1 MHFKNYVL
9 IGLLWAYA
17 PALSLAQESLAG
29 ELEDARVIRPPAQ
42 PPAAAAP
49 LHFAIT
55 CRSPET
61 QAYFNHGIAALHTL
75 DAKAAD
81 RAFYEAA
88 TREPECA
95 MAWWGLAMAHIEN
108 RVLARYYLDKAVAP
122 AARGPERERKW
133 MSVVERRLQVGAS
146 EADLRRHA
154 VEALSQIATEY
165 PAEPEAAAFLVRQ
178 LVSNR
183 DAGIPVPLPA
193 AVDALIAQVLREH
206 PEHPIA
212 VYRLLWWEREQ
223 PQRVAELAER
233 LRRALPHS
241 SRVQTAAGR
250 VHARLYQGAQAI
262 ESFDAALRLARKEMA
277 AERCGPLEIPG
288 YVENLDL
295 LIAELRRA
303 GRVKEALSLARHL
316 IELPAVAAADESEPS
331 ATTGMEGMAVA
342 GASLA
347 PFTSSNADATSIGQR
362 HLLGALLEYQRWDQL
377 ATAARS
383 AHLASSNP
391 DVQGLRIHALGLVA
405 FAKGDDAGLV
415 AQRDAL
421 AALFRQTRISGSG
434 HGVDVQRE
442 AALARLQTLGRE
454 LELCRDLLA
463 SGPTIAP
470 AALRTVATYGRVGD
484 TAFALSTAR
493 QRASEPGASMST
505 LLEVAQLLELSGQPE
520 AAKARLAEGKS
531 RFALGDPD
539 LSAADDGRKSSAAS
553 TALATE
559 LAPPLAPRW
568 SLPDQ
573 NGRPVSRGQNR
584 PMLLVFYRGAGCPH
598 CIEQLA
604 ALAPLDAEFTAAGIT
619 LVGVSTD
626 TVDGLRE
633 SYSAVGAKTALP
645 FTLVSDHAQTTFRD
659 YGAFNGRTQKA
670 LHGLFLIDAGGRIRW
685 QSTSEEPF
693 MAVKSLLAE
702 ARRALPLWA
711 ERPAAL
717 ARASSGAP

>member
-9 IGLLWAYA
+9 MGLLWAYA
-17 PALSLAQESLAG
+17 PALSSAQESLAG

-42 PPAAAAP
+42 PPAATAP

-61 QAYFNHGIAALHTL
+61 QAYFNHGIAALHAL
-75 DAKAAD
+75 DTKAAD

-88 TREPECA
+88 TREPACA

-108 RVLARYYLDKAVAP
+108 RVLARYYLDKATALAAP
-122 AARGPERERKW
+122 GPERERKW
-133 MSVVERRLQVGAS
+133 MSVVERRLQVGAT

-154 VEALSQIATEY
+154 VEALSQIATDY
-165 PAEPEAAAFLVRQ
+165 PSEPEAAAFLVRQ

-193 AVDALIAQVLREH
+193 AVDALIAQVRREH

-223 PQRVAELAER
+223 PQRVAELAEQ
-233 LRRALPHS
+233 LRRSLPHS

-250 VHARLYQGAQAI
+250 VHARLHHARQAI
-262 ESFDAALRLARKEMA
+262 ECFEAALTLARQEMA

-303 GRVKEALSLARHL
+303 GRVKEAVALARHL
-316 IELPAVAAADESEPS
+316 IELPAVAAVDETEPDT
-331 ATTGMEGMAVA
+331 AAGMESMVAA

-347 PFTSSNADATSIGQR
+347 PFTSSNAGATAIGQR
-362 HLLGALLEYQRWDQL
+362 HLLGVLLEYQRWDQL
-377 ATAARS
+377 AAAARS
-383 AHLASSNP
+383 AHLASNNP
-391 DVQGLRIHALGLVA
+391 DVQGLRIHALGLAA
-405 FAKGDDAGLV
+405 FAKGDDAGLM

-421 AALFRQTRISGSG
+421 ATLFQQTRISDPG

-442 AALARLQTLGRE
+442 AVLARLQALGRE
-454 LELCRDLLA
+454 LELGRDLLA
-463 SGPTIAP
+463 SAATTAP
-470 AALRTVATYGRVGD
+470 AALRTLAAYGRLGD
-484 TAFALSTAR
+484 TALALANAR

-520 AAKARLAEGKS
+520 AAKASLARMKT
-531 RFALGDPD
+531 
-539 LSAADDGRKSSAAS
+539 LSALDDERTSSAAGS
-553 TALATE
+553 ALAWD
-559 LAPPLAPRW
+559 LSPPLAPRW

-573 NGRPVSRGQNR
+573 HGQLVSRGQNR

-604 ALAPLDAEFTAAGIT
+604 ALAPLDAEFTQAGIT
-619 LVGVSTD
+619 LIGVSTD
-626 TVDGLRE
+626 TVEGLRE

-645 FTLVSDHAQTTFRD
+645 FTLVSDHALATFRD
-659 YGAFNGRTQKA
+659 YGAFDVRGNKA

-702 ARRALPLWA
+702 ARRTLPLWT

-717 ARASSGAP
+717 AARGAP

>member
-75 DAKAAD
+75 DTKAAD

-88 TREPECA
+88 AREPECA

-108 RVLARYYLDKAVAP
+108 RVLARYYLDKAVAL
-122 AARGPERERKW
+122 AARGPERERMW

-154 VEALSQIATEY
+154 VEALSQIATDY

-250 VHARLYQGAQAI
+250 VFARLFRNAQAI
-262 ESFDAALRLARKEMA
+262 ESFEAALALVRQEMV
-277 AERCGPLEIPG
+277 AERCGPLDIPG
-288 YVENLDL
+288 YVEILDL

-303 GRVKEALSLARHL
+303 GRVKEAVALARHL
-316 IELPAVAAADESEPS
+316 IELPAVAAVDESEPDPTAPMGS
-331 ATTGMEGMAVA
+331 MVAA

-347 PFTSSNADATSIGQR
+347 PFTSSNADATAIGQR

-377 ATAARS
+377 AAAARS
-383 AHLASSNP
+383 AYLVSSNP
-391 DVQGLRIHALGLVA
+391 DVQGLRIHALGLAA
-405 FAKGDDAGLV
+405 FARGDDAGLT

-421 AALFRQTRISGSG
+421 AALFRQTLINVSG
-434 HGVDVQRE
+434 HGVDVRRE

-463 SGPTIAP
+463 SAPTTAP
-470 AALRTVATYGRVGD
+470 AALRTVATHGRVGD
-484 TAFALSTAR
+484 TALALSTAR

-520 AAKARLAEGKS
+520 AANAHLAEVKS

-539 LSAADDGRKSSAAS
+539 LSADDGRKSSTVS
-553 TALATE
+553 TALAAE
-559 LAPPLAPRW
+559 LSPPLAPRW

-573 NGRPVSRGQNR
+573 NGQPVSRGQNR

-619 LVGVSTD
+619 LIGVSTD
-626 TVDGLRE
+626 TVEGLRE

-645 FTLVSDHAQTTFRD
+645 FTLVSDHALATFRD
-659 YGAFNGRTQKA
+659 YGVFNLRTQKA

-702 ARRALPLWA
+702 ARRALPLWT

-717 ARASSGAP
+717 ARASNGAP